1 MLDGGTRRWARGFPA
16 ALALSCL
23 GLVGSFVFLARCGK
37 QSEPRTHSTPA
48 TLKSADLAWQEPIEV
63 ASGRAH
69 AGPWRMNESEF
80 LYVDDASLAVR
91 DDGAIGVV
99 WVDNEK

>member
-23 GLVGSFVFLARCGK
+23 GLAGTFLLLARCGK
-37 QSEPRTHSTPA
+37 QPEHRTNSAPA
-48 TLKSADLAWQEPIEV
+48 ALKSAALAWQEPLEV

-69 AGPWRMNESEF
+69 AGPWRMNESAF
-80 LYVDDASLAVR
+80 LYVDDASVAVR
-91 DDGAIGVV
+91 DDGAIAVV
-99 WVDNEK
+99 W